1 MSFHTIVVGVDGRQ
15 GGRDA
20 LALARR
26 LRPVA
31 GNLVAVRAYACEP
44 YASGAAEARYEAEVR
59 HEVQATLANELE
71 RAQIPADAR
80 AVLDGTPARALHRA
94 AEEQR
99 AALIV
104 VGSSHRGP
112 VGRVVAGDVASS
124 TLRGSPCPVLVAPVR
139 YAENPGPL
147 ATIGV
152 GFDGSPGSRAA
163 VVLARDVAVALGAR
177 LKVLTV
183 IEAPGAW
190 TAYPAWA
197 HDATGDAAAVRDAT
211 QASLD
216 ALVIALGP
224 NVAGAI
230 REGEP
235 ARELARAAEDLD
247 LLVCGS
253 RPGGSLARLLLGSRS
268 GRLVHEAPCPVM
280 VLPEGMAEHV
290 VQDDPLWLA
299 AHAS

>member
-1 MSFHTIVVGVDGRQ
+1 MTFHTIIVGVDGRP

-20 LALARR
+20 LALAQR
-26 LRPVA
+26 LCPVA
-31 GNLVAVRAYACEP
+31 GGLVAVHAYACES
-44 YASGAAEARYEAEVR
+44 YASGPAEARYESELHAAAE
-59 HEVQATLANELE
+59 ATIADELE
-71 RAQIPADAR
+71 RAGIIADAQ
-80 AVLDGTPARALHRA
+80 AVVDGGPARALHRV

-112 VGRVVAGDVASS
+112 VGRVLAGDVASS
-124 TLRGSPCPVLVAPVR
+124 TLHGSPCPVLVAPVG
-139 YAENPGPL
+139 YAADPGPL

-163 VVLARDVAVALGAR
+163 VVLARDLAVALGAR

-183 IEAPGAW
+183 IDAPGAW

-197 HDATGDAAAVRDAT
+197 HDSNADGAAVRDAT

-216 ALVIALGP
+216 ALVTALGTT
-224 NVAGAI
+224 VASEI
-230 REGEP
+230 LEGRP
-235 ARELARAAEDLD
+235 ARELARAAEELD

-253 RPGGSLARLLLGSRS
+253 RAGGSLARLLLGSRS
-268 GRLVHEAPCPVM
+268 GRLVHEASCPVM

-290 VQDDPLWLA
+290 VQDDPTWLA

>member
-1 MSFHTIVVGVDGRQ
+1 MSFHTIIVGVDGRQ

-20 LALARR
+20 LALAQQ

-31 GNLVAVRAYACEP
+31 GDLVAVQAYACES
-44 YASGAAEARYEAEVR
+44 YAAGLGEAAYESALNAEM
-59 HEVQATLANELE
+59 QQTLEDELE
-71 RAQIPADAR
+71 RAGITADAR
-80 AVLDGTPARALHRA
+80 AMPDGTPARALHCA

-112 VGRVVAGDVASS
+112 VGRVLAGNVASS
-124 TLRGSPCPVLVAPVR
+124 TLHGAPCPVLVAPVR
-139 YAENPGPL
+139 YAEDPGAL
-147 ATIGV
+147 STIGV
-152 GFDGSPGSRAA
+152 GFDGSPASRAA
-163 VVLARDVAVALGAR
+163 VVLARDLAVALGAR

-197 HDATGDAAAVRDAT
+197 HDTNRDATGVREAT

-216 ALVIALGP
+216 ALVTALGATVTGEILEGQP
-224 NVAGAI
+224 AHELAGA
-230 REGEP
+230 
-235 ARELARAAEDLD
+235 AENLD

-253 RPGGSLARLLLGSRS
+253 RPGGPLARLLLGSTS
-268 GRLVHEAPCPVM
+268 ARLVQELRCPVM
-280 VLPEGMAEHV
+280 VLPGGMAEHV

>member
-1 MSFHTIVVGVDGRQ
+1 MTFHTIIVGVDGRQ

-20 LALARR
+20 LALAQR

-31 GNLVAVRAYACEP
+31 GELVAVQAYACES
-44 YASGAAEARYEAEVR
+44 YASGPADARYESER
-59 HEVQATLANELE
+59 HAEVQATLADEIG
-71 RAQIPADAR
+71 RAGITAGAQ
-80 AVLDGTPARALHRA
+80 AVLDGGPAHALHRA
-94 AEEQR
+94 AEEER

-124 TLRGSPCPVLVAPVR
+124 TLHGSPCPVLVAPVR
-139 YAENPGPL
+139 YAEDAGPL

-197 HDATGDAAAVRDAT
+197 HDSHGDASAVRDAT

-216 ALVIALGP
+216 ALVTALGTP
-224 NVAGAI
+224 AAGEI
-230 REGEP
+230 LEGRP
-235 ARELARAAEDLD
+235 ARELARAAEELD

-253 RPGGSLARLLLGSRS
+253 RPGGSLARMLLGSRS

-290 VQDDPLWLA
+290 VQDDPRWLA

>member
-1 MSFHTIVVGVDGRQ
+1 MTFHTIIVGVDGRQ

-20 LALARR
+20 LALAQR

-31 GNLVAVRAYACEP
+31 GDLVAVQAYACES
-44 YASGAAEARYEAEVR
+44 YASGAAEAAYEADVGREVR
-59 HEVQATLANELE
+59 RALAAEL
-71 RAQIPADAR
+71 ACAGVTADAR
-80 AVLDGTPARALHRA
+80 SVLDGTPAGALHRA

-124 TLRGSPCPVLVAPVR
+124 TLHGSPCPVLVAPVR
-139 YAENPGPL
+139 YAEDPGPL
-147 ATIGV
+147 STVGV

-163 VVLARDVAVALGAR
+163 VVLARDVTVALGAR

-183 IEAPGAW
+183 LEAPGAW
-190 TAYPAWA
+190 TAYPSWA
-197 HDATGDAAAVRDAT
+197 HDPTADGRGVRAVA

-216 ALVIALGP
+216 ALVAALGT
-224 NVAGAI
+224 NVSCELL
-230 REGEP
+230 EGRP
-235 ARELARAAEDLD
+235 ARELARAGSELD

-253 RPGGSLARLLLGSRS
+253 RTDGPIMRLLLGCTSEA
-268 GRLVHEAPCPVM
+268 LVRDAPCPVM
-280 VLPEGMAEHV
+280 VLPGGMPEHV
-290 VQDDPLWLA
+290 VQDDPAWIA